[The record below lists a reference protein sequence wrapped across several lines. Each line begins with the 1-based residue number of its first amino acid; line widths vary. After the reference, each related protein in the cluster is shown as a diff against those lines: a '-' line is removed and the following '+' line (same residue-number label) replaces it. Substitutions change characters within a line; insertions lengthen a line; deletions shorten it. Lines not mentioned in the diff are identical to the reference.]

1 MFQQSFSKKRWYLRL
16 NQVLNSTVSFAGGAT
31 WAGSVQ
37 VYIEEGE
44 AAAREWLR
52 TQGRKNIEE
61 LNAVLTKTASS
72 WSEKVVEPVFA

>member
-16 NQVLNSTVSFAGGAT
+16 NQVLNSTVCAT